1 MEAFAIVV
9 SRFPEHELTVR
20 RLYGGDSEFRTIC
33 EDLGEAQRAL
43 RRWESAETASECRA
57 QQYRELLRELENEIA
72 IRIERFE
79 SSAGP
84 HSKHGN

>member
-1 MEAFAIVV
+1 MQAIAIAV

-20 RLYGGDSEFRTIC
+20 RLYGGDLEFRTIC

-43 RRWESAETASECRA
+43 RRWELAETASECRA

-72 IRIERFE
+72 LRIEQFE
-79 SSAGP
+79 SCAGP
-84 HSKHGN
+84 RSQHGN